1 MSGFQGDGGVLVEVD
16 GDDGNLYENAKL
28 SHLHNLHTVDFPTDT
43 SITFEARGE
52 GWNNLI
58 LRTFPG
64 GRYVYIKK
72 TIACNQVLRIPPLNH
87 GPWES
92 IGFLKLIAILQT
104 LIFISFQLCKK
115 LSQTELPR

>member
-1 MSGFQGDGGVLVEVD
+1 MEVYGDDRNLYKNAKLNHSCNLPGFQGDGGVLVEVD
-16 GDDGNLYENAKL
+16 GKDGNLYEHAKL
-28 SHLHNLHTVDFPTDT
+28 HHLHNLHTVDFPRDT

-72 TIACNQVLRIPPLNH
+72 NCLQSSASNSATESWPL
-87 GPWES
+87 GIDW
-92 IGFLKLIAILQT
+92 ILET
-104 LIFISFQLCKK
+104 
-115 LSQTELPR
+115 